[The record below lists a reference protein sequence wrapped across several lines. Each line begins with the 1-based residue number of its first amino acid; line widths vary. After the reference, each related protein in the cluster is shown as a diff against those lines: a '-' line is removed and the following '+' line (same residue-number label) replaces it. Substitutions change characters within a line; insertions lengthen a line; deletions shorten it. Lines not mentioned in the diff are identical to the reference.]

1 MTTRCLLLPLLC
13 LATSLG
19 VAATNELSKA
29 EIEGRQ
35 LAQRLRELRPAESS
49 SVTGVL
55 KIFRP
60 RHKPVAV
67 PVEFITTVT
76 ATNWQTEYRARGTN
90 AETTATLTI
99 IHAEQQPTQYRL
111 GDMTLLEG
119 VQSMTPFAGSDFWL
133 ADLGLEFLHWP
144 GQRLVKKEIKR
155 GEACDVLESTHAT
168 PPANGYSRI
177 LAWVDQDSGGIVQAE
192 AYDAR
197 GKLLKEFEPK
207 GVTKVRGQWQ
217 VDELLILNDQ
227 TKTRTRLEFTF
238 DPK

>member
-1 MTTRCLLLPLLC
+1 MTMRWLFFPLFC
-13 LATSLG
+13 VATSLA

-29 EIEGRQ
+29 ESEGRQ

-60 RHKPVAV
+60 RIKPVFV

-76 ATNWQTEYRARGTN
+76 ATNWQTEYFARGTN

-99 IHAEQQPTQYRL
+99 IHADQQPTQYRL
-111 GDMTLLEG
+111 ENSTFAGGAE
-119 VQSMTPFAGSDFWL
+119 SMTPFAGSDFWL

-155 GEACDVLESTHAT
+155 GEACDVLESTNPSPH
-168 PPANGYSRI
+168 ANGYSRI

-217 VDELLILNDQ
+217 VDEMLILNSQ
-227 TKTRTRLEFTF
+227 TKARTRLEFHF
-238 DPK
+238 DAK